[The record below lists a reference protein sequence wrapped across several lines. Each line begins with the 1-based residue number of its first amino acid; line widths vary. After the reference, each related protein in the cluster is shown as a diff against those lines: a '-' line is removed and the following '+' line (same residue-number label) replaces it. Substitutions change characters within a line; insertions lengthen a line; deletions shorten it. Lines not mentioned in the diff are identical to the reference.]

1 MDAPR
6 WALRSDKSAVSD
18 LFGSDI
24 IVGVDEVG
32 RGPLAGPVV
41 TAAVVL
47 PTPIQGLADSKA
59 LSAKKRE
66 ALFSEI
72 MEKAHVGV
80 GAASVREIDQLNI
93 LHATLLAM
101 RRAVARVPARPT
113 LAMVDGNQN
122 PGLGFRTE
130 LVIKGDA
137 KIPEISAASI
147 VAKVIRDRLMARL
160 ARRYPF
166 YAWESNVGYG
176 AKAHRDAMESVGVT
190 PHHRKSFAPLRLWL
204 ENETFDA

>member
-1 MDAPR
+1 M
-6 WALRSDKSAVSD
+6 SD

-101 RRAVARVPARPT
+101 RRAVARVPASPT

>member
-1 MDAPR
+1 M
-6 WALRSDKSAVSD
+6 SD

-72 MEKAHVGV
+72 MDKAHVGV
-80 GAASVREIDQLNI
+80 GAASVHEIDQLNI

-101 RRAVARVPARPT
+101 RRAVARVPASPT
-113 LAMVDGNQN
+113 LALVDGNQN

-176 AKAHRDAMESVGVT
+176 AKAHRDAMASVGVT

-204 ENETFDA
+204 ESETIDA